1 MLILS
6 GTYKCPP
13 LVDCLQKQRLKM
25 DNDIPEYYLVDR
37 RVLPEVFIKVMEV
50 KQRLNTGESVSVNE
64 AVRKTGLS
72 RSAYYKYKDCVFSYE
87 DKLTQRIINLHL
99 TLRDEAG
106 VLSSVLSALYALD
119 ANILTVNQNIPI
131 DGVAGV
137 TFSIRLGGEVQT
149 PHALEERLQD
159 VEGVVSVKIL
169 SGE

>member
-1 MLILS
+1 MEQRSQLIV
-6 GTYKCPP
+6 
-13 LVDCLQKQRLKM
+13 VDAS
-25 DNDIPEYYLVDR
+25 
-37 RVLPEVFIKVMEV
+37 VLPDVISKVLEV
-50 KQRLNTGESVSVNE
+50 KRLLAYREEKSSAAACKRVGI
-64 AVRKTGLS
+64 S

-106 VLSSVLSALYALD
+106 VLSSVLTALYASD

-137 TFSIRLGGEVQT
+137 TFSVRLTGEVQT
-149 PHALEERLQD
+149 PHELEERLSG

>member
-1 MLILS
+1 MEHRSQLIV
-6 GTYKCPP
+6 
-13 LVDCLQKQRLKM
+13 VDAS
-25 DNDIPEYYLVDR
+25 
-37 RVLPEVFIKVMEV
+37 VLPDVISKVLEV
-50 KQRLNTGESVSVNE
+50 KKLLAFREEKSSAAACKRVGI
-64 AVRKTGLS
+64 S

-137 TFSIRLGGEVQT
+137 TFSVRLTGDVQT
-149 PHALEERLQD
+149 PHELEEHLRK
-159 VEGVVSVKIL
+159 VEGVVSMKIL

>member
-1 MLILS
+1 MEHRSQLIV
-6 GTYKCPP
+6 
-13 LVDCLQKQRLKM
+13 VDAS
-25 DNDIPEYYLVDR
+25 
-37 RVLPEVFIKVMEV
+37 VLPDVIGKVLEV
-50 KQRLNTGESVSVNE
+50 KKLLAFREEKSSAAACKRVGI
-64 AVRKTGLS
+64 S
-72 RSAYYKYKDCVFSYE
+72 RSAYYKYKACVFSYE

-106 VLSSVLSALYALD
+106 VLSSVLSALYELN

-149 PHALEERLQD
+149 PHALEERLQA

>member
-1 MLILS
+1 MEHRSQLIV
-6 GTYKCPP
+6 
-13 LVDCLQKQRLKM
+13 VDAS
-25 DNDIPEYYLVDR
+25 
-37 RVLPEVFIKVMEV
+37 VLPDVIGKVLEV
-50 KQRLNTGESVSVNE
+50 KKLLAFREEKSSAAACKRVGI
-64 AVRKTGLS
+64 S

-106 VLSSVLSALYALD
+106 VLSSVLSALYELS

-137 TFSIRLGGEVQT
+137 TFSIRLGGEVQS
-149 PHALEERLQD
+149 PHMLEERLQK

>member
-1 MLILS
+1 MEHRTQLIV
-6 GTYKCPP
+6 
-13 LVDCLQKQRLKM
+13 VDAS
-25 DNDIPEYYLVDR
+25 
-37 RVLPEVFIKVMEV
+37 VLPDVIGKVLEV
-50 KQRLNTGESVSVNE
+50 KRLLAFREEKSSAAACKRVGI
-64 AVRKTGLS
+64 S

-106 VLSSVLSALYALD
+106 VLSSVLSALYGLD

-137 TFSIRLGGEVQT
+137 TFSVRLTGRVQT
-149 PHALEERLQD
+149 PHELAEHLQT
-159 VEGVVSVKIL
+159 VEGVVGVKIL